1 MTPPAYPMSSKANDK
16 CPYKRQKRRTHRGEG
31 PKKMETEIGGVQPP
45 VWEHLRPP
53 EAGRDKAVPPLEP
66 SEGCV
71 LANTLILDFQLPELW
86 DNTFLGGCFSP
97 PVCGAYSSLRKSK
110 QLDTRG
116 RT

>member
-1 MTPPAYPMSSKANDK
+1 MGPNIIGLVFL
-16 CPYKRQKRRTHRGEG
+16 YKGGIWRQTCIERRRCEDTKGEDG
-31 PKKMETEIGGVQPP
+31 N
-45 VWEHLRPP
+45 L
-53 EAGRDKAVPPLEP
+53 EARENGLGQILLSQP
-66 SEGCV
+66 SEGKNPV
-71 LANTLILDFQLPELW
+71 DTLILDFQLPELW